1 MGTEVS
7 TIQEL
12 LPLVEK
18 YGPSV
23 VLLFLFI
30 IFACIQWR
38 TVAKGELVPR
48 KMLDHALEDN
58 DRLQDILDK
67 EQAAFTQPT
76 LEVLQRLKADHS
88 ANSGND
94 EDRGGQPCGVNCSNV
109 YRHSTNRFCFLFKSS
124 TSPIMVGYFFTF
136 LKTLLTHI
144 YIMFQMNYSVFM
156 NNENY
161 QYRDTFF

>member
-12 LPLVEK
+12 LPLVEEC
-18 YGPSV
+18 GLSV

-30 IFACIQWR
+30 IFAYIQWR
-38 TVAKGELVPR
+38 AVSKGELVPR
-48 KMLDHALEDN
+48 EMLDLALEDN

-67 EQAAFTQPT
+67 ERAAFTQPT

-94 EDRGGQPCGVNCSNV
+94 EDREDNRVEYCSNV
-109 YRHSTNRFCFLFKSS
+109 YRPSTKREMELAQASRRVAFSIAHAYGISFICALLLIAALFL
-124 TSPIMVGYFFTF
+124 
-136 LKTLLTHI
+136 
-144 YIMFQMNYSVFM
+144 
-156 NNENY
+156 
-161 QYRDTFF
+161 

>member
-18 YGPSV
+18 CGLSV

-30 IFACIQWR
+30 KFAYIQWR
-38 TVAKGELVPR
+38 AVSKGELVPR
-48 KMLDHALEDN
+48 AMLDRALADN

-67 EQAAFTQPT
+67 ERAAFTQPT
-76 LEVLQRLKADHS
+76 LEVLQRQRLKADHS

-94 EDRGGQPCGVNCSNV
+94 EDRGGQPCGV
-109 YRHSTNRFCFLFKSS
+109 LFKRL
-124 TSPIMVGYFFTF
+124 SP
-136 LKTLLTHI
+136 
-144 YIMFQMNYSVFM
+144 
-156 NNENY
+156 
-161 QYRDTFF
+161 

>member
-18 YGPSV
+18 YGLSV

-30 IFACIQWR
+30 IFAYIQWR
-38 TVAKGELVPR
+38 AVAKGELVPR

-67 EQAAFTQPT
+67 ERAAFTQPT
-76 LEVLQRLKADHS
+76 FEVLQRLKVDHS

-124 TSPIMVGYFFTF
+124 TSPIMVNNGGVF
-136 LKTLLTHI
+136 LNIPENFAYPHI
-144 YIMFQMNYSVFM
+144 HNVP
-156 NNENY
+156 NELFCIY
-161 QYRDTFF
+161 E

>member
-1 MGTEVS
+1 MEWMRAPAKAFLFCPRSRSGGFYIRERKGERGMGTEVS

-18 YGPSV
+18 CGLSV

-30 IFACIQWR
+30 IFAYIQWR
-38 TVAKGELVPR
+38 AVSKGELVPR
-48 KMLDHALEDN
+48 AMLDRALEDN

-67 EQAAFTQPT
+67 ERAAFTQPT

-94 EDRGGQPCGVNCSNV
+94 EDRVGQPCGV
-109 YRHSTNRFCFLFKSS
+109 LFKR
-124 TSPIMVGYFFTF
+124 
-136 LKTLLTHI
+136 LLP
-144 YIMFQMNYSVFM
+144 
-156 NNENY
+156 
-161 QYRDTFF
+161 

>member
-38 TVAKGELVPR
+38 TVAKGELVTR
-48 KMLDHALEDN
+48 KMLDRALEDN

-67 EQAAFTQPT
+67 ERAAFTQPT
-76 LEVLQRLKADHS
+76 LEVMQRLKADHS
-88 ANSGND
+88 ANSKND
-94 EDRGGQPCGVNCSNV
+94 EDTGG
-109 YRHSTNRFCFLFKSS
+109 
-124 TSPIMVGYFFTF
+124 
-136 LKTLLTHI
+136 
-144 YIMFQMNYSVFM
+144 
-156 NNENY
+156 
-161 QYRDTFF
+161 